1 VTGQWVTPE
10 TRDTVI
16 DFVRRWSRKS
26 ELPAD
31 RFVAWI
37 GISPSKFY
45 DWRARYGKVNEHN
58 AWVPRD
64 HWLTPAEREAILTYH
79 HDHRDEGYRR
89 LTYMMLD
96 ADLVAVSPATTYRVL
111 KGAGVLRA
119 WNCTPSTKGHGF
131 QQPLAPHEHW
141 HIDIAHL
148 RIAGTFFF
156 LCTVLD
162 GCSRFI
168 VHWELRA
175 QMTEQD
181 VELTL
186 QRAKEHFPMAR
197 PRIISD
203 NGPQFIAKDFKEF
216 IRLSEMTHVRT
227 SPYYPQ
233 SNGKIER
240 WHHSFKSE
248 GFRPGVPLTLDD
260 GRRVAARYV
269 AYYNTERLHS
279 AIGYV
284 TPQTRLEGR
293 QQQVFDGRDQ
303 KLEAARALR
312 ARRRHQSSSPLDAST

>member
-10 TRDTVI
+10 TRDAVT
-16 DFVRRWSRKS
+16 DFVRRWSLQS
-26 ELPAD
+26 EIPAD
-31 RFVAWI
+31 QFVRWI
-37 GISPSKFY
+37 GISSGKFH
-45 DWRARYGKVNEHN
+45 DWRARYGQGNEHN

-64 HWLTPAEREAILTYH
+64 HWLMPEEREAMLTYH

-89 LTYMMLD
+89 VTYMMRD
-96 ADLVAVSPATTYRVL
+96 ADIVAVSPATTYRVL
-111 KGAGVLRA
+111 KDAGVLRA
-119 WNCTPSTKGHGF
+119 WNRTPSTKGQGS

-156 LCTVLD
+156 LCSVLD

-175 QMTEQD
+175 PMTEPD
-181 VELTL
+181 VELTI
-186 QRAKEHFPMAR
+186 QRAKEKYPMAR

-203 NGPQFIAKDFKEF
+203 NGPQCIAKDFKEF

-233 SNGKIER
+233 SNGKLER

-260 GRRVAARYV
+260 GLRVAARYIT
-269 AYYNTERLHS
+269 YCNTERLHS

-293 QQQVFDGRDQ
+293 QQQLFDARDE
-303 KLEAARALR
+303 KLEAARARR
-312 ARRRHQSSSPLDAST
+312 ATLRHQHPNPLHATT